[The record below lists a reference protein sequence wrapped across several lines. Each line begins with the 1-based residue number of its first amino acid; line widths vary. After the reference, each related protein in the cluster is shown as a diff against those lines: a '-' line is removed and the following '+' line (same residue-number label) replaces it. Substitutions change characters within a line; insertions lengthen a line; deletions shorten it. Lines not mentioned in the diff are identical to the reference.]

1 MKTIIFS
8 IFALLLIAG
17 CTPPKEEVD
26 ITKEEEAIKAVI
38 ENATAAWVARN
49 LEGLAAASVTDKTFI
64 RLVANK
70 EGYDYAIG
78 WEDRASSANEI
89 FKNNPEPGTNKFVNT
104 NYKIKVYPKSA
115 WAVYEENWSDNEG
128 EFSGMSINVRF
139 LEKVDGEWKITY
151 LSVVGTTS
159 YEEEVEEEDED
170 EDN

>member
-104 NYKIKVYPKSA
+104 NYKIKVYPKS
-115 WAVYEENWSDNEG
+115 DNEG